1 MARLTAVGLLFVAV
15 GLTTASGCSRPDPAP
30 GPEAK
35 RPLVVATTTIV
46 ADLVRQ
52 VAGDRVTID
61 CLMGDGIDPHS
72 YKATPRDA
80 DRLGGANLV
89 VASGLHLEGKL
100 AALLE
105 KLATRIPVVAVADA
119 LPPELLLDAGG
130 GLHDPHVWFDARL
143 WSRCVPALVEALVRI
158 DPAGEAEYRRRAAA
172 HVRDLETADETV
184 RRTIGTIPEGRRV
197 LVTAHDAFR
206 YFGRAYGIEVVGV
219 QGTSTE
225 SEAGLNDINRLVTLL
240 VERAIP
246 AVFVETRV
254 RRPAASGSR
263 SAAGCIRI
271 PSAARAAEQ
280 RRSSARWRRTRGR
293 SPRRSAPARTSHR
306 ARTGRRAPAPGRP
319 DMTPDAGPRRPLLEF
334 HDVTVAYGGR
344 PVLWNVD
351 LVVDE
356 PCLLGVIGPNGA
368 GKSTLLKAALG
379 LVPLLGGHVRF
390 FGEPFAA
397 VRRRVGYVPQRE
409 TVDWDFPVTAID
421 VVLMGTYG
429 SLGWIRRPG
438 VRERDLA
445 RD

>member
-80 DRLGGANLV
+80 DRLGGANLG

-143 WSRCVPALVEALVRI
+143 WGRCVPALVEALVRI

-184 RRTIGTIPEGRRV
+184 RRTIGTMPEGRRV

-246 AVFVETRV
+246 AVFVETSVSDRNV
-254 RRPAASGSR
+254 AALVEG
-263 SAAGCIRI
+263 A
-271 PSAARAAEQ
+271 AARGQRVAIGGRLYSDSLGGPGSGAETLVGTLE
-280 RRSSARWRRTRGR
+280 AN
-293 SPRRSAPARTSHR
+293 ARTI
-306 ARTGRRAPAPGRP
+306 A
-319 DMTPDAGPRRPLLEF
+319 
-334 HDVTVAYGGR
+334 
-344 PVLWNVD
+344 
-351 LVVDE
+351 
-356 PCLLGVIGPNGA
+356 
-368 GKSTLLKAALG
+368 AALG
-379 LVPLLGGHVRF
+379 ASPDKPSRPDGPPG
-390 FGEPFAA
+390 A
-397 VRRRVGYVPQRE
+397 
-409 TVDWDFPVTAID
+409 
-421 VVLMGTYG
+421 GTG
-429 SLGWIRRPG
+429 TP
-438 VRERDLA
+438 
-445 RD
+445 